1 MFKRLLFPAA
11 TALCA
16 ATLLLST
23 GISVAADYEMR
34 FGLESPASS
43 DRGKSMA
50 FFEEELEKRTDGRID
65 VQVYYSAVLGTQ
77 REMMDQMLT
86 GALQGVRGGFF
97 MDANPKF
104 AIFLMPF
111 LVDGW
116 DQALRLIQS
125 DFTKEVAAGAAERGV
140 HIPAVA
146 ISNGFR
152 AWSNNVR
159 PIETAADFEGLR
171 IRVPQLP
178 LFVATMSAFGANPIE
193 MAYSEV
199 YQALQ
204 TGVLDG
210 QDNAPAN
217 IWDFKIHEVQKYMTI
232 SNYATGP
239 DPFMVNLDWYNTLP
253 DDLKVIF
260 DEVAAEATAL
270 TDQLQRDREAQII
283 VDLTKVM
290 EANGGGTNYVSAEAL
305 EEFRSRVSGVYDMF
319 IEQGAFTW
327 DDVEEVRRIAPGG

>member
-1 MFKRLLFPAA
+1 
-11 TALCA
+11 
-16 ATLLLST
+16 
-23 GISVAADYEMR
+23 
-34 FGLESPASS
+34 
-43 DRGKSMA
+43 
-50 FFEEELEKRTDGRID
+50 
-65 VQVYYSAVLGTQ
+65 
-77 REMMDQMLT
+77 
-86 GALQGVRGGFF
+86 

-116 DQALRLIQS
+116 DQALTLIQS
-125 DFTKEVAAGAAERGV
+125 DFTKKVAAGAAERGV

-178 LFVATMSAFGANPIE
+178 LFVETMSSFGANPIE

-239 DPFMVNLDWYNTLP
+239 DPFMVSLDWYNTLP
-253 DDLKVIF
+253 DDLKATF

-270 TDQLQRDREAQII
+270 TDELQRHREAQII
-283 VDLTKVM
+283 AELTKVM

-305 EEFRSRVSGVYDMF
+305 EDFRNRVSGVYDMF

-327 DDVEEVRRIAPGG
+327 DDVEEVRRIASGG